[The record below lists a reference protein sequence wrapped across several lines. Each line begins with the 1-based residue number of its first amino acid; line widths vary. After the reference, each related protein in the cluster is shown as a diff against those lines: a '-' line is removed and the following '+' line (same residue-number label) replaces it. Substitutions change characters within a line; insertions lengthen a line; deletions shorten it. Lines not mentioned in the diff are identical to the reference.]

1 MTWNQ
6 VGIVSKELLE
16 TGWWTNVFPNVTAVL
31 SLQVGFLVHTRQ
43 SLKVWLLEACVFP
56 SQNICCYL
64 YENIRIKNC
73 GAYFVYE
80 LLGTY
85 YCPTRYCGNG
95 IAGKFLRMFFML
107 FRMVFS
113 VAGKVKLI
121 VKLIVFFCRKR

>member
-56 SQNICCYL
+56 SQTSAVTCMKIS
-64 YENIRIKNC
+64 E
-73 GAYFVYE
+73 
-80 LLGTY
+80 
-85 YCPTRYCGNG
+85 
-95 IAGKFLRMFFML
+95 
-107 FRMVFS
+107 
-113 VAGKVKLI
+113 
-121 VKLIVFFCRKR
+121 